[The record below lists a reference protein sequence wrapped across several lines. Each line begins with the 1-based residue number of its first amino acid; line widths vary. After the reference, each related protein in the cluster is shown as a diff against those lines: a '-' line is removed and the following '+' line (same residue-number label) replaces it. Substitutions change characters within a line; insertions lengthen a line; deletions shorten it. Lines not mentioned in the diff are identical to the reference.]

1 MAPAHGEALRPE
13 VESAIPQYPYDPA
26 RAQQLLAQAGWIRGA
41 DGSLVHSS
49 GERFDIDGLNVEILN
64 VERRRIN
71 KVRISKS
78 VSTDNAEAAEVGNR
92 AVADRRST

>member
-1 MAPAHGEALRPE
+1 VSGKTN
-13 VESAIPQYPYDPA
+13 VEEL
-26 RAQQLLAQAGWIRGA
+26 AQKLAVEIEREGFETVGGYLLARIGRVPA
-41 DGSLVHSS
+41 V

-78 VSTDNAEAAEVGNR
+78 ITTDNAEAAEVGDR